1 MRRIVMFNRVTAD
14 GYFAGVDGNL
24 DWVVPDEEIDKSVAE
39 SISSA
44 DVGTLLFGR
53 RTYEM
58 FEGFWPRVVEN
69 PDTIDPH
76 GHGPLTPE
84 QRAMGKWIH
93 EANKIVFSRTR
104 KSVTWKN
111 SKLLPELDRG
121 RIEALKR
128 EPGSDILIFGSGSI
142 VSQLSEERLID
153 EYQLVIN
160 RLLLGGGRS
169 MITGLSKSV
178 DLALLGV
185 EEYASGNVMLRYAPG
200 KTG

>member
-1 MRRIVMFNRVTAD
+1 
-14 GYFAGVDGNL
+14 
-24 DWVVPDEEIDKSVAE
+24 
-39 SISSA
+39 
-44 DVGTLLFGR
+44 
-53 RTYEM
+53 
-58 FEGFWPRVVEN
+58 
-69 PDTIDPH
+69 
-76 GHGPLTPE
+76 
-84 QRAMGKWIH
+84 
-93 EANKIVFSRTR
+93 
-104 KSVTWKN
+104 VTWKN

-178 DLALLGV
+178 ELALLGV